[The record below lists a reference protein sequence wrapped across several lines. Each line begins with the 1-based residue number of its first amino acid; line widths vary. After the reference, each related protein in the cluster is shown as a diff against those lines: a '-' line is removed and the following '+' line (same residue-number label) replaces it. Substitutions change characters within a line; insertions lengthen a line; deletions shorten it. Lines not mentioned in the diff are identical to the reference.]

1 MQYSVYHFIWH
12 PVVLIQ
18 SSFLFLL
25 GIKGDKGWQRGKEE
39 EEGGRG
45 GKGEER
51 RSTDRMKDRPIN
63 R

>member
-1 MQYSVYHFIWH
+1 MQYSVYHFVWH

-25 GIKGDKGWQRGKEE
+25 GIKGDKGWQREKEE

-45 GKGEER
+45 R
-51 RSTDRMKDRPIN
+51 RKRRRRRKKKIN
-63 R
+63 RQDER